1 MTKEELIL
9 VPLPLSSRTY
19 KPVSHKQL
27 IDLTYEGLDKSGF
40 TIKKEQFLGNSNGQI
55 MTAYFDLDWI
65 EDKEMGVRVAFQN
78 SYNKKVTVKFA
89 IGGSVFVC
97 ENGCIRGDAGAFK
110 RKHTGD
116 VQTFAPSKIEEYL
129 KSVGDNFQKLVV
141 DKEKMKLIEMTKK
154 TTAELIGDLYLNEDL
169 IQETQVAIIKKEL
182 EFPTHNYNAPNSLWE
197 AYNYITFA
205 NKNIHASKYIDTH
218 TQLHSYIDANYLV

>member
-9 VPLPLSSRTY
+9 VPLPLASRTY
-19 KPVSHKQL
+19 KPVAHKQL

-40 TIKKEQFLGNSNGQI
+40 TIKKEQCLGNSNGQI
-55 MTAYFDLDWI
+55 MTAYFDLDWT
-65 EDKEMGVRVAFQN
+65 EDPEMGVRVAFQN

-116 VQTFAPSKIEEYL
+116 VQTFAPSKIQEYL
-129 KSVGDNFQKLVV
+129 KGVGDNFNKLVL
-141 DKEKMKLIEMTKK
+141 DKERMKLIEMTKK
-154 TTAELIGDLYLNEDL
+154 TTAQLIGDLYLNEDL

-182 EFPTHNYNAPNSLWE
+182 EFPTHDYKASGSLWE
-197 AYNYITFA
+197 VYNDVTFSL
-205 NKNIHASKYIDTH
+205 KGIHASKYIDTH
-218 TQLHSYIDANYLV
+218 TNLHSYIEANYF